1 MRPKHSWSLID
12 DLHKAKARPRHP
24 EKARLPD
31 TPVVPKPS
39 WIRVKAPG
47 AQAFDATRDVLR
59 GHRLHTVCEE
69 AACPNIGEC
78 WAKRHATVM
87 IMGDICTRACAFCN
101 VATGKPAHLDPGE
114 PARVA
119 DALAELDLAHV
130 VITSVDRDDLA
141 DGGASHFARTITA
154 IRHAAP
160 NTTVEVL
167 TPDFLR
173 KAGALQIVVD
183 ARPDVFNHNMETVP
197 SLYRRIRPGADYR
210 HSLALLQEVK
220 QRDPRL
226 FTKSGIMVGLGETSS
241 EVAAV
246 MDDLRAA
253 DVDFLTIGQYLQ
265 PTRKHAAI
273 DRFVTPE
280 EFQSYKRLAEEK
292 GFLFVASSPLTRSSY
307 HAADDFAQLKAARH
321 FSSGS

>member
-1 MRPKHSWSLID
+1 MVTVID
-12 DLHKAKARPRHP
+12 NLRETRGRPRHP

-31 TPVVPKPS
+31 TPVLPKPP

-47 AQAFDATRDVLR
+47 AHAFDATQAVLR
-59 GHRLHTVCEE
+59 EHRLHTVCEE

-78 WAKRHATVM
+78 WGKRHATVM
-87 IMGDICTRACAFCN
+87 IMGEVCTRACAFCN
-101 VATGKPAHLDPGE
+101 VITGKPAPLDPDE
-114 PARVA
+114 PQRVGA
-119 DALAELDLAHV
+119 AIAALDLTHV
-130 VITSVDRDDLA
+130 VVTSVDRDDLD
-141 DGGASHFARTITA
+141 DGGAAHFAHTIA
-154 IRHAAP
+154 ALQEQAP
-160 NTTVEVL
+160 NTSVEVL

-173 KAGALQIVVD
+173 KEGALQRVVE

-197 SLYRRIRPGADYR
+197 SLYRRIRPGADYH
-210 HSLALLQEVK
+210 HSLALLEAAK
-220 QRDPRL
+220 RHDPCL
-226 FTKSGIMVGLGETSS
+226 FTKSGIMVGLGETKD

-280 EFQSYKRLAEEK
+280 EFQSYKCLAEDK
-292 GFLFVASSPLTRSSY
+292 GFLLVASSPLTRSSY
-307 HAADDFAQLKAARH
+307 HAAEDFARLKAARH
-321 FSSGS
+321 ALAGA